1 MRPVLTALGAALAL
15 TLPLKVLAE
24 PVAGT
29 LGPYA
34 VVMEEDP
41 SLPDHTVY
49 RPADLKAVRGKLPV
63 VAFGNGGC
71 VNVGNSFQPLLAEL
85 ASRGYLVAAPGPIDK
100 AWGGFERPQG
110 ERAPSARP
118 SQSQPGQMLKTID
131 WAQAQNAKQGSPY
144 AGKLDL
150 AHIAVAGQSCG
161 GLESIAAGKDPRV
174 ATVLVLNSGIIRGG
188 IPNADGS
195 TRAPSGYLPASEAD
209 LPGLH
214 TPTAYLIGGPKDQAY
229 RGAEGDFADI
239 KTVPLFNANIDKGHG
254 GTWREP
260 HGGEMGRVAI
270 AWLDWRLKGDA
281 AAGQLFAGADC
292 GLCKDPAWTVK
303 RKNMN

>member
-15 TLPLKVLAE
+15 TLPLKALAE

-29 LGPYA
+29 SGPYA

-49 RPADLKAVRGKLPV
+49 RPADLKAVKGKLPV

-71 VNVGNSFQPLLAEL
+71 VNIGNSFQPLLSEL

-100 AWGGFERPQG
+100 AWGGFERPQPG
-110 ERAPSARP
+110 ARP

-131 WAQAQNAKQGSPY
+131 WAQAQNAKTGSPY

-188 IPNADGS
+188 IPNPDGS

-260 HGGEMGRVAI
+260 GGGEMGRVAI

-281 AAGQLFAGADC
+281 AAGKLFSGADC